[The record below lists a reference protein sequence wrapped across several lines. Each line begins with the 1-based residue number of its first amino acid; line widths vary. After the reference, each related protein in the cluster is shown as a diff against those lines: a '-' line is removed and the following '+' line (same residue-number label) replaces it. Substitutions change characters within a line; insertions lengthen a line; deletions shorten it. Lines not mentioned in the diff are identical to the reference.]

1 MMPIFLRC
9 DKGTETGKMASI
21 HCYLMSTEH
30 SMFDDPVESMAFGPS
45 AGSFFL
51 CLFSVY
57 SLIFPSRVTAVAP
70 STIFLQVNR
79 FCVFLPQLS
88 YSPVF
93 QVPLEDVFVSKSEW
107 SDFSR
112 TLLYFTIEY
121 LFLVACRFGR
131 Y

>member
-1 MMPIFLRC
+1 MMPVFLRC

-30 SMFDDPVESMAFGPS
+30 SMFDDPVESIAFGPS

-57 SLIFPSRVTAVAP
+57 SLIFPSRVAAVAP

-88 YSPVF
+88 YSPMF
-93 QVPLEDVFVSKSEW
+93 FRFLLKTSLYRSQSGTTFLEPCFISP
-107 SDFSR
+107 
-112 TLLYFTIEY
+112 
-121 LFLVACRFGR
+121 
-131 Y
+131 